1 MVFDALRRP
10 PRLNH
15 KRHKGR
21 ESVGAVTSGS
31 LGVDGLTN
39 TFLALYS
46 QCTAFY
52 DWVLF
57 FYFHRRKENVEE
69 KQKGDDGDDIKENE
83 EKLKQDG
90 EKKAQN
96 EDDEA
101 EQKDSVTTEQDNGK
115 DNKEK
120 DSVKGLALN
129 TLGTRFPMR
138 GGEGGFLFTI
148 R

>member
-1 MVFDALRRP
+1 M
-10 PRLNH
+10 
-15 KRHKGR
+15 
-21 ESVGAVTSGS
+21 
-31 LGVDGLTN
+31 
-39 TFLALYS
+39 
-46 QCTAFY
+46 
-52 DWVLF
+52 
-57 FYFHRRKENVEE
+57 EE

-129 TLGTRFPMR
+129 TLGTRFSMR